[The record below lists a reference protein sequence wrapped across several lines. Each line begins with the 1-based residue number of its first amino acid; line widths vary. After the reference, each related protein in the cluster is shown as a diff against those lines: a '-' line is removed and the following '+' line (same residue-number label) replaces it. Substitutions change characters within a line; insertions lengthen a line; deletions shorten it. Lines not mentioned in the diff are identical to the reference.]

1 LLDAQSTAAEDG
13 RGGPAVRRCC
23 SSCVSDDFRWHRGS
37 PGVLGARV
45 TEYFLNSVITR
56 LHTQAEGTRQ
66 AAQQLVGQQQ
76 RAQEVTQELTQA
88 STDTYLNLLNSIF
101 SFYQGGT
108 SRAKKRSEEAERRVE
123 EAESGRSEAQRR
135 APKRPRREPKRRRGG
150 PRKRKDGPKRPRAAG
165 ARPRAKEVTAC
176 R

>member
-1 LLDAQSTAAEDG
+1 MAPWQPKE
-13 RGGPAVRRCC
+13 
-23 SSCVSDDFRWHRGS
+23 
-37 PGVLGARV
+37 LGARL

-88 STDTYLNLLNSIF
+88 STDTYLNLLDSIF

-123 EAESGRSEAQRR
+123 EAESGRSEAESQGGDGLPLADYDSLNIGQISERLHELSVEEIKRLRDYEVRNKDRR
-135 APKRPRREPKRRRGG
+135 TLVRRLNSRIE
-150 PRKRKDGPKRPRAAG
+150 ASS
-165 ARPRAKEVTAC
+165 
-176 R
+176 